1 MVNFLPH
8 DHIICQFYTLNFC
21 FSSNLYPSFYWRG
34 GASFVVGPLTEI
46 AIQLACLLLDF
57 GDITTSLHSGGN
69 KVSDNKVIPF
79 PLKGRMFETYPC
91 IPSYKQYGALP
102 LYTLLWNLWSFRVLP
117 WPPYCQSA
125 RPQFIQPST
134 TSVEIQEHYHRV
146 HSVCAALC
154 EGVTKTVVQNSK
166 TSGGEWDE
174 VRGGEEPKA
183 TEH

>member
-34 GASFVVGPLTEI
+34 GASFVVGPLTGI

-79 PLKGRMFETYPC
+79 PLKGRMFET
-91 IPSYKQYGALP
+91 
-102 LYTLLWNLWSFRVLP
+102 
-117 WPPYCQSA
+117 
-125 RPQFIQPST
+125 
-134 TSVEIQEHYHRV
+134 
-146 HSVCAALC
+146 
-154 EGVTKTVVQNSK
+154 
-166 TSGGEWDE
+166 
-174 VRGGEEPKA
+174 
-183 TEH
+183 